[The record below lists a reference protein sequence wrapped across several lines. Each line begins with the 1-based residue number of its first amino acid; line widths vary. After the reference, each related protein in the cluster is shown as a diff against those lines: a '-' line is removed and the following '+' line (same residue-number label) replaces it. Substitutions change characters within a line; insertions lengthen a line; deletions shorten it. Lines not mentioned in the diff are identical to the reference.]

1 MASLVDSPEDM
12 EVANALKMKAEFMIF
27 LSVSSTA
34 LNLDFEQ
41 ILRFIV

>member
-1 MASLVDSPEDM
+1 MASLADSPEDL
-12 EVANALKMKAEFMIF
+12 EVENALKMKAEFMIF